1 LQEASIEHKDENPG
15 ELMTASDEEEIKN
28 YEETKEMQLWKA

>member
-1 LQEASIEHKDENPG
+1 MENKDDNTG
-15 ELMTASDEEEIKN
+15 DLMSASDEEEIKN